1 MTMENRQQISYGKLI
16 SRAGYE
22 QSRFFP
28 EEMRDHL
35 PETPYYLYIYV
46 PAEKIIKVSIFSCE
60 NKNIK
65 KILISLK
72 EFAPELVKGI
82 STVLKNFD
90 LSKGTIHTTGLC
102 FESSKCYYET
112 YVDASKLEKMNI
124 SFEKIKDEFLKVE
137 RINDVR
143 ILEIPLEE

>member
-22 QSRFFP
+22 QSKFFP
-28 EEMRDHL
+28 EEIRTHL
-35 PETPYYLYIYV
+35 PKTPYYLYIYV
-46 PAEKIIKVSIFSCE
+46 PAEKIIKVSIFACE
-60 NKNIK
+60 NNHIK

-112 YVDASKLEKMNI
+112 YVDASKLKKNNI
-124 SFEKIKDEFLKVE
+124 SFEDIREEFLKVD
-137 RINDVR
+137 RINEVK
-143 ILEIPLEE
+143 ILEIPLTE